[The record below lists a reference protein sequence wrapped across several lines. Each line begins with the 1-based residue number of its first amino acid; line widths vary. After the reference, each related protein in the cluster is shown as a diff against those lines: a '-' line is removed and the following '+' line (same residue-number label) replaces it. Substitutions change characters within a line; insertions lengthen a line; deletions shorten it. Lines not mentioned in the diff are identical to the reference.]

1 MSMTTENTT
10 PATTTELLTAIL
22 LELRK
27 LNAGASAG
35 GTGPAGGTVASDYEL
50 DGQYGN
56 PEIKK
61 DPPRWSGDSMVGRRF
76 SQTSPD
82 YLDTVAGFKDWSA
95 AKDDAAGAVDDKGRP
110 KSHWARKD
118 ASLARGWAKRLRDGF
133 KPVASNGGSRYGA
146 SGHGAS
152 AKHTGSPDG
161 YGDSVGG
168 DIPF

>member
-1 MSMTTENTT
+1 MSMTTETNAPTTT
-10 PATTTELLTAIL
+10 PELLTAIL

-35 GTGPAGGTVASDYEL
+35 GTGPAAGVASDYEL

-61 DPPRWSGDSMVGRRF
+61 DPPRWSGESFVGRTF
-76 SQTSPD
+76 SQTSAD
-82 YLDTVAGFKDWSA
+82 YLECVAGFKDWSA
-95 AKDDAAGAVDDKGRP
+95 AKDDETGAVDGKGRP

-133 KPVASNGGSRYGA
+133 KPQDGASASRYGT
-146 SGHGAS
+146 SGHGAN

-161 YGDSVGG
+161 YGGNAND